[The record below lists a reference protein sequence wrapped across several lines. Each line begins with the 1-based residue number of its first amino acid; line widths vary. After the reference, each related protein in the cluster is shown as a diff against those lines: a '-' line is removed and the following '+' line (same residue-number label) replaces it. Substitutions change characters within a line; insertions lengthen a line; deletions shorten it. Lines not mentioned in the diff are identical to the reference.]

1 MNSIEQWTSRRAVR
15 FHPQVVTLPHIHSRR
30 AGYGQ
35 SVSHSLCRLTV
46 HGGGD
51 DGSLAVD
58 LALPRDADVG
68 LLVPSIVDLVGRDS
82 DPAAVGRWRLV
93 RIGGSPLDES
103 MTLNENNVRDGDLL
117 VLTARVAPALRS
129 VTLDPYRTVADA
141 IDGKNGPAPRI
152 LAVAALLCA
161 TGIGAAGLWWSGLTA
176 RGYGYLMTGALV
188 AAAAAVGALA
198 FRRAN
203 DALPC
208 VALSVVAVVYAAVL
222 GFLAVPAGPSAANAL
237 LAASAAFAM
246 AIVLRRL
253 TRCGTICLTTA
264 ATCAALTATTA
275 ASCVAWT
282 VRVEAAGALLVVLS
296 LAVLGLAA
304 RLSIMVAGLTPDVP
318 EAGEAQVTLAHHTM
332 TGLVAGSS
340 AAAALGGVL
349 VACGSLD
356 GGGSHLS
363 ASLFT
368 AVLGLVLLLRARTH
382 AEMPRRIALG
392 AGAMVSMAAA
402 VAVVV
407 ISEPGHAHWV
417 TLLLSAAASAAAF
430 HWLQGYP
437 VSPVVR
443 RSVEVVEYLSL
454 AAVLPLACWVVGL
467 YGLVRGL
474 SLS

>member
-1 MNSIEQWTSRRAVR
+1 M
-15 FHPQVVTLPHIHSRR
+15 
-30 AGYGQ
+30 
-35 SVSHSLCRLTV
+35 
-46 HGGGD
+46 
-51 DGSLAVD
+51 
-58 LALPRDADVG
+58 PRDADVG
-68 LLVPSIVDLVGRDS
+68 LLVPPIVDLVRRDA
-82 DPAAVGRWRLV
+82 DPAAVGRWRLA

-117 VLTARVAPALRS
+117 VLTARETPALRWAA
-129 VTLDPYRTVADA
+129 LDPYHTVADA
-141 IDGKNGPAPRI
+141 IDGKTAPAPRI

-176 RGYGYLMTGALV
+176 RGYGHLISGALV

-198 FRRAN
+198 LRRAN

-208 VALSVVAVVYAAVL
+208 VALSLVAVVYAAVL
-222 GFLAVPAGPSAANAL
+222 GFLAVPAGPSAANTL
-237 LAASAAFAM
+237 LAASAAFAT
-246 AIVLRRL
+246 AIVLLRL
-253 TRCGTICLTTA
+253 TRCGTPCLTTV

-275 ASCVAWT
+275 AVCVAWT
-282 VRVEAAGALLVVLS
+282 VPVGAAGALLVVLS

-318 EAGEAQVTLAHHTM
+318 EACEAQVTLAHHTM

-349 VACGSLD
+349 VACGNLGS
-356 GGGSHLS
+356 GGSHLS

-368 AVLGLVLLLRARTH
+368 AVVGLVLALRARTH
-382 AEMPRRIALG
+382 SELPRRIALG
-392 AGAMVSMAAA
+392 AGAMVNMAAV

-407 ISEPGHAHWV
+407 IYEPGHAHWV
-417 TLLLSAAASAAAF
+417 TLLSTAAGSAGLG
-430 HWLQGYP
+430 WLHGYP
-437 VSPVVR
+437 LSPVVR
-443 RSVEVVEYLSL
+443 RSIEVAEYLSL

>member
-1 MNSIEQWTSRRAVR
+1 MNSIEQWTFRRAVR
-15 FHPQVVTLPHIHSRR
+15 FHPQLEKLLHFHSRR
-30 AGYGQ
+30 AGYGH

-46 HGGGD
+46 YGGGD

-68 LLVPSIVDLVGRDS
+68 LLVPSIVDLVRRDA
-82 DPAAVGRWRLV
+82 DPAAGGRWRLV

-117 VLTARVAPALRS
+117 VLTARQAPALQW

-141 IDGKNGPAPRI
+141 IDHKNGPAPRI
-152 LAVAALLCA
+152 IAVAALLCA
-161 TGIGAAGLWWSGLTA
+161 TGIGAGGLWWSGLTA

-198 FRRAN
+198 SRRAH

-208 VALSVVAVVYAAVL
+208 MALSVVAVVHAALV

-237 LAASAAFAM
+237 LAATAAFAT
-246 AIVLRRL
+246 AIVLLRI
-253 TRCGTICLTTA
+253 TRCGTPCLTTI
-264 ATCAALTATTA
+264 ATCAALTAATA
-275 ASCVAWT
+275 AICVGWI
-282 VRVEAAGALLVVLS
+282 VPVEAAGALLVVLS
-296 LAVLGLAA
+296 LAVLALAA
-304 RLSIMVAGLTPDVP
+304 RLSIMVARLTPDLP
-318 EAGEAQVTLAHHTM
+318 GADEAQVTLAHQTM

-340 AAAALGGVL
+340 AAAALGGSL

-356 GGGSHLS
+356 GGDSHLS

-368 AVLGLVLLLRARTH
+368 AVVGLVLLLRARTH
-382 AEMPRRIALG
+382 SEMSRRIALG
-392 AGAMVSMAAA
+392 AGGMVSVAAG
-402 VAVVV
+402 VAVTI

-417 TLLLSAAASAAAF
+417 TLLTAAAGAAALG
-430 HWLQGYP
+430 WLHGYP
-437 VSPVVR
+437 ASPVMR